1 MAVFTQFSS
10 DLDESTKTQLE
21 QGAILMELLKQPL
34 GRPLSLGEQVVTLVL
49 ALHKEFLGTAKKD
62 VKDLQNKVL
71 AFFNEQEGDL
81 IRNIEISGLL
91 QEDMEQRIIQ
101 LYHDFLKKEEEKL
114 S

>member
-1 MAVFTQFSS
+1 M
-10 DLDESTKTQLE
+10 
-21 QGAILMELLKQPL
+21 
-34 GRPLSLGEQVVTLVL
+34 VL
-49 ALHKEFLGTAKKD
+49 ALHKEFLGTPKKD

-71 AFFNEQEGDL
+71 AFFHEQEGEL
-81 IRNIEISGLL
+81 LKSIEISGLL